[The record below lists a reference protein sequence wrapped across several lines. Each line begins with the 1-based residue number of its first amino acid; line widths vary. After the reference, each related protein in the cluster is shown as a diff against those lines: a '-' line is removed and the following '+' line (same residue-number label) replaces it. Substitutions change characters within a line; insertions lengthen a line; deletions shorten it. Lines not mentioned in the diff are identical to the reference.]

1 MSQSD
6 GGELTGAGESEPSA
20 GRLDSS
26 RLTFTARIARWSAR
40 HRWWVAALSLVV
52 IVLAV
57 LVMVRVGSE
66 LRDDDEG
73 AGESAEAVKLMNE
86 RFRSVSVPA
95 AEERPIPHRTE
106 RLIFSN
112 PSLEV
117 DDAAFRTVVEGLM
130 EDIRALPKI
139 ASAVSYYDSSDPD
152 LVSDDRR
159 AVLGS
164 VALEDPA
171 AKSSDDIDIGPLL
184 QTVESAEGAASGFEI
199 GVISFD
205 LIEDEFDEILT
216 EDFSRILFVSLGLG
230 LVILILA
237 FRALVAAV
245 IPLAMAIGAIVTAL
259 GIATLVSHIY
269 PLVDLYAEMVLL
281 MGLAVGIDYSLF
293 IVSRFRSERRAGREK
308 LDAITMASNT
318 TGRAV
323 FYAGVTVVVSLA
335 GLSSTPG
342 LRWWCPWPG

>member
-1 MSQSD
+1 M
-6 GGELTGAGESEPSA
+6 
-20 GRLDSS
+20 
-26 RLTFTARIARWSAR
+26 
-40 HRWWVAALSLVV
+40 
-52 IVLAV
+52 
-57 LVMVRVGSE
+57 
-66 LRDDDEG
+66 
-73 AGESAEAVKLMNE
+73 
-86 RFRSVSVPA
+86 
-95 AEERPIPHRTE
+95 
-106 RLIFSN
+106 
-112 PSLEV
+112 

-335 GLSSTPG
+335 GLMLTEDPVFISLSLGAIIVVFVAVVASVTLLPSLLSILG
-342 LRWWCPWPG
+342 DTT